1 MGAGRGSA
9 QADWGSDEGGD
20 LLQKGAARAMRA
32 AQVLRRAG
40 GLAVLGCAEAT
51 RAGGAPPASSEHTAT
66 REDKQ
71 RDASIIAWLEG
82 SDQSSEDG
90 SSSSSSSNATSTPNL
105 DSVDEQLLRAADLAD
120 AGDVGPAAAQVIRA
134 LMRCSMAAAEH

>member
-1 MGAGRGSA
+1 M
-9 QADWGSDEGGD
+9 
-20 LLQKGAARAMRA
+20 LQKGAARAMRA

-90 SSSSSSSNATSTPNL
+90 SSSSSSSTSTPNL